1 MARSSPSD
9 GRSSWRGDVP
19 PLQIYAIRFWQREVL
34 EKAKPRQ
41 LEIVKLEAIASYER
55 CRTLDEYPFELQNQ
69 QDFLGALEVLKMWY
83 TQHKKVSLWIM
94 LFLKEAIPEPRTQ
107 AESTPRYTSSRRTT
121 TQRQLAKLSDIL
133 QGEAAAGN
141 LMPQVA
147 DYWICS
153 NSQCKNK
160 NKTCWVNKRHPDA
173 RDNVADHYPVSGE
186 IFRRWSREIAD
197 GLSTVEQPSQQIIV
211 LLVNWRERERKKS
224 TQAQQAPK
232 PAEDIS
238 STMNQLL
245 QTLIATQT
253 QHLAQNLYRGLHN
266 LSTSS
271 SNPPPYAP
279 LVPSSPVHSN
289 SDPSEILTQFFDWLI
304 CRSSEQQKESLE
316 YIKSRLLDEDW
327 NLDTLHNERKG
338 GAMTMAIWE
347 SYSFKLG
354 TLANIRCKI
363 SEFKWQKPQSRGSS
377 NSS

>member
-1 MARSSPSD
+1 RANSESISQPPPSSQCAKKTRIVTSLSANPRRRQIAVNDIDDEEQSTEDEDTVSSTIDDDAIDATQSKGQAEGMEEVEEVEEDDLVEEDAMRYLSVWKATVNTKETLCSKSGIYTESD
-9 GRSSWRGDVP
+9 
-19 PLQIYAIRFWQREVL
+19 LLIYAIRFWQREVL

-41 LEIVKLEAIASYER
+41 LEIVKLEAIASYKR
-55 CRTLDEYPFELQNQ
+55 CRTLDECPFELQNQ

-83 TQHKKVSLWIM
+83 TQHKRVSLRIT

-121 TQRQLAKLSDIL
+121 TQQQLAELPNIL

-153 NSQCKNK
+153 NN
-160 NKTCWVNKRHPDA
+160 
-173 RDNVADHYPVSGE
+173 HYPVSGE
-186 IFRRWSREIAD
+186 IFRQWSREIAD

-238 STMNQLL
+238 STTNQLL
-245 QTLIATQT
+245 QTLIAAQT
-253 QHLAQNLYRGLHN
+253 QHLAQNLYGGLHN

-271 SNPPPYAP
+271 SNPPPYTP
-279 LVPSSPVHSN
+279 LAPSSPVHSN
-289 SDPSEILTQFFDWLI
+289 SDPSEILTQFFD
-304 CRSSEQQKESLE
+304 
-316 YIKSRLLDEDW
+316 
-327 NLDTLHNERKG
+327 
-338 GAMTMAIWE
+338 
-347 SYSFKLG
+347 
-354 TLANIRCKI
+354 
-363 SEFKWQKPQSRGSS
+363 
-377 NSS
+377 